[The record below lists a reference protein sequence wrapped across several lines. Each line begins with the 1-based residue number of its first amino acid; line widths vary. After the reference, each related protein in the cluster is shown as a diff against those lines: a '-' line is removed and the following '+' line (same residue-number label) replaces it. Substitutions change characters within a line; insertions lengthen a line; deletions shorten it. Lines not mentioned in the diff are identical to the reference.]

1 MEENKKCYRVIRL
14 KLQVI
19 LVQLQEFIR
28 RTLVYVSGKT
38 NKTRHID
45 LIRLHEKVCSAKFAY
60 LEQTWN
66 KELTLLLGWIAEQT
80 FKKRTPQQL
89 RLPTRRD
96 LLTPSSGSLVRNC
109 FWEIRTKKR
118 SEFAKTRGHVIFQ
131 KLIYWGHNYR
141 DQIIEVIN
149 KRAISWGQIIQV
161 IYQRSINWSH

>member
-60 LEQTWN
+60 LEQT
-66 KELTLLLGWIAEQT
+66 
-80 FKKRTPQQL
+80 
-89 RLPTRRD
+89 
-96 LLTPSSGSLVRNC
+96 
-109 FWEIRTKKR
+109 
-118 SEFAKTRGHVIFQ
+118 
-131 KLIYWGHNYR
+131 
-141 DQIIEVIN
+141 
-149 KRAISWGQIIQV
+149 
-161 IYQRSINWSH
+161 